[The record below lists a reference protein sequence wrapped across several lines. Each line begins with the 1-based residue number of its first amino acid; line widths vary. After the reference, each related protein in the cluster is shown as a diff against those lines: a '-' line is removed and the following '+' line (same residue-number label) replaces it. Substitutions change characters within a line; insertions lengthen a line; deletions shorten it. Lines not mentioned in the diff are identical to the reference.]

1 MTQRWGPAFYTLLC
15 LIWGSTWLVIKIGYG
30 TLGPF
35 NVAGLRF
42 LIAGLV
48 MAVVAHATGARW
60 PRGRVEWTAVGVVG
74 LMMFAGDYGLIYWAE
89 QYIESGLTAVLFATL
104 PLITLFVA
112 RVYLPGERI
121 TAAKIGSS
129 GLALVGTVA
138 LFADRLRLD
147 AAAVSPMLAV
157 LGAVACAAV
166 ASVVSKR
173 DAHDIPS
180 ATLNAT
186 SMLLGAGVL
195 LLVSLAR
202 GDGLRLPADA
212 GTWAAVAYLS
222 LVGSVLAFLFYFSLL
237 KTWSVM
243 SLSFISVFTPVIAL
257 LLGFVFLHE
266 PLTLWKVGGAL
277 LILVAV
283 ALANRA
289 STR

>member
-15 LIWGSTWLVIKIGYG
+15 LIWGSTWLVIKLGYG